1 MSLWISIS
9 VAAAVFQTLRFMLQK
24 VMAKQTLS
32 AAGATFARFLYSA
45 PLIVVLTTLYL
56 SQTGQAWPD
65 LSPQFWMFAAT
76 GGLAQVLAT
85 VCVVLVFKSR
95 NFAVGITFK
104 KTEVIL
110 AVLVGIVVLGD
121 QVSWQGLGA
130 IVLGLIGVLLLSS
143 PAQIEAWNWRMMFNR
158 ATGLGILSGALFAVS
173 AVTYRGASLQLDMT
187 DHWGRAGVTL
197 AVVTSMQ
204 LTGMAIYLF
213 SRERGEISAVWQARR
228 VAGWIGILS
237 MAGSFCWFTA
247 FTLQNAAYVKAVGQ
261 IELIFSLLVTVLF
274 FKEKISFR
282 EWIGVAVLG
291 MSVLGMVVLA

>member
-1 MSLWISIS
+1 
-9 VAAAVFQTLRFMLQK
+9 
-24 VMAKQTLS
+24 
-32 AAGATFARFLYSA
+32 
-45 PLIVVLTTLYL
+45 
-56 SQTGQAWPD
+56 
-65 LSPQFWMFAAT
+65 
-76 GGLAQVLAT
+76 
-85 VCVVLVFKSR
+85 
-95 NFAVGITFK
+95 
-104 KTEVIL
+104 
-110 AVLVGIVVLGD
+110 
-121 QVSWQGLGA
+121 
-130 IVLGLIGVLLLSS
+130 
-143 PAQIEAWNWRMMFNR
+143 
-158 ATGLGILSGALFAVS
+158 VS

-197 AVVTSMQ
+197 TVVTSMQ

>member
-32 AAGATFARFLYSA
+32 AAGATFARFVYSA
-45 PLIVVLTTLYL
+45 PIIVVLTTLYL
-56 SQTGQAWPD
+56 NQTGQVWPD
-65 LSPQFWMFAAT
+65 FSPKYWMYAAT

-143 PAQIEAWNWRMMFNR
+143 PVQIGAWNWRMMFNR
-158 ATGLGILSGALFAVS
+158 AAGLGILSGALFAVS
-173 AVTYRGASLQLDMT
+173 AVTYRGASLQLDMA

-197 AVVTSMQ
+197 TVVTSMQ

-274 FKEKISFR
+274 FKEKISLR

>member
-32 AAGATFARFLYSA
+32 ATGATFARFLYSA
-45 PLIVVLTTLYL
+45 PIIVVLTTLYL
-56 SQTGQAWPD
+56 NQTGQAWPD
-65 LSPQFWMFAAT
+65 LSPQFWMYAAT

-130 IVLGLIGVLLLSS
+130 IVLGLVGVLLLSS

-197 AVVTSMQ
+197 TVVTSMQ

>member
-32 AAGATFARFLYSA
+32 AAGATFARFVYSA
-45 PLIVVLTTLYL
+45 PIIVVLTTLYL
-56 SQTGQAWPD
+56 NQTGQVWPD
-65 LSPQFWMFAAT
+65 FSPKYWMYAAT

-143 PAQIEAWNWRMMFNR
+143 PVQIGAWNWRMMFNR

-173 AVTYRGASLQLDMT
+173 AVTYRGASLQLDMA

-197 AVVTSMQ
+197 AIVTSMQ

-213 SRERGEISAVWQARR
+213 LRERGEISAVWQARR

-274 FKEKISFR
+274 FKEKISLR

>member
-24 VMAKQTLS
+24 VMVKQTLS

-45 PLIVVLTTLYL
+45 PIIVLLTMLYL
-56 SQTGQAWPD
+56 NQTGQPWPD
-65 LSPQFWMFAAT
+65 LSRQFWIYTAT

-85 VCVVLVFKSR
+85 VCVVLVFKNR

-143 PAQIEAWNWRMMFNR
+143 PAQIGAWNWRMMFNR
-158 ATGLGILSGALFAVS
+158 AAGLGILSGALFAVS
-173 AVTYRGASLQLDMT
+173 AVTYRGASLQLDMA
-187 DHWGRAGVTL
+187 DYWGRAGVTL
-197 AVVTSMQ
+197 AMVTSMQ
-204 LTGMAIYLF
+204 LTGMMIYLF
-213 SRERGEISAVWQARR
+213 LRERGEISAVWQARR

-237 MAGSFCWFTA
+237 MVGSFCWFTA

-274 FKEKISFR
+274 FKEKITLR

>member
-45 PLIVVLTTLYL
+45 PIIVVLTTLYL
-56 SQTGQAWPD
+56 DQTGQAWPD
-65 LSPQFWMFAAT
+65 LSLQFWMYAAT

-110 AVLVGIVVLGD
+110 AVLVGILVLGD

-143 PAQIEAWNWRMMFNR
+143 PAQIGAWHWRMMFNR

-197 AVVTSMQ
+197 AMVTSMQ

-213 SRERGEISAVWQARR
+213 LRERGEISAVWQARR

-274 FKEKISFR
+274 FKEKISLR

>member
-110 AVLVGIVVLGD
+110 AVLVGIVILGD

-130 IVLGLIGVLLLSS
+130 IVDRKS
-143 PAQIEAWNWRMMFNR
+143 
-158 ATGLGILSGALFAVS
+158 
-173 AVTYRGASLQLDMT
+173 
-187 DHWGRAGVTL
+187 
-197 AVVTSMQ
+197 VV
-204 LTGMAIYLF
+204 
-213 SRERGEISAVWQARR
+213 
-228 VAGWIGILS
+228 
-237 MAGSFCWFTA
+237 
-247 FTLQNAAYVKAVGQ
+247 
-261 IELIFSLLVTVLF
+261 
-274 FKEKISFR
+274 
-282 EWIGVAVLG
+282 
-291 MSVLGMVVLA
+291 

>member
-45 PLIVVLTTLYL
+45 PIIVVLTTLYL
-56 SQTGQAWPD
+56 NQTGQAWPD
-65 LSPQFWMFAAT
+65 FSPQFWMYAAT

-213 SRERGEISAVWQARR
+213 SREQGEISEVWRARR

-274 FKEKISFR
+274 FKEKISLR

>member
-32 AAGATFARFLYSA
+32 ATGATFARFLYSA
-45 PLIVVLTTLYL
+45 PIIVVLTTLYL
-56 SQTGQAWPD
+56 NQTGQAWPD
-65 LSPQFWMFAAT
+65 LSPQFWMYAAT

-197 AVVTSMQ
+197 TVVTSMQ

>member
-32 AAGATFARFLYSA
+32 ATGATFARFLYSA
-45 PLIVVLTTLYL
+45 PIIVVLTTLYL
-56 SQTGQAWPD
+56 NQTGQAWPD
-65 LSPQFWMFAAT
+65 LSPQFWMYAAT

-158 ATGLGILSGALFAVS
+158 AT
-173 AVTYRGASLQLDMT
+173 
-187 DHWGRAGVTL
+187 
-197 AVVTSMQ
+197 
-204 LTGMAIYLF
+204 
-213 SRERGEISAVWQARR
+213 
-228 VAGWIGILS
+228 
-237 MAGSFCWFTA
+237 
-247 FTLQNAAYVKAVGQ
+247 
-261 IELIFSLLVTVLF
+261 
-274 FKEKISFR
+274 
-282 EWIGVAVLG
+282 
-291 MSVLGMVVLA
+291 VLAFCLVHCLPCLR

>member
-24 VMAKQTLS
+24 GMAKQTLS
-32 AAGATFARFLYSA
+32 ATGATFARFLYSA
-45 PLIVVLTTLYL
+45 PIIVVLTTLYL
-56 SQTGQAWPD
+56 NQTGQAWPD
-65 LSPQFWMFAAT
+65 LSPQFWMYAAT

-213 SRERGEISAVWQARR
+213 SREQGEISAVWRARR

-274 FKEKISFR
+274 FKEKISLR

>member
-32 AAGATFARFLYSA
+32 ATGATFARFLYSA
-45 PLIVVLTTLYL
+45 PIIVVLTTLYL
-56 SQTGQAWPD
+56 NQTGQAWPD
-65 LSPQFWMFAAT
+65 LSPQFWMYAAT

-213 SRERGEISAVWQARR
+213 SCERGEISAVWQARR

>member
-32 AAGATFARFLYSA
+32 ATGATFARFLYSA
-45 PLIVVLTTLYL
+45 PIIVVLTTLYL
-56 SQTGQAWPD
+56 NQTGQAWPD
-65 LSPQFWMFAAT
+65 LSPQFWMYAAT

-274 FKEKISFR
+274 FKEKINLR

>member
-1 MSLWISIS
+1 MNLWISIS

-45 PLIVVLTTLYL
+45 PIIVVLTTLYL
-56 SQTGQAWPD
+56 NQTGQAWPD
-65 LSPQFWMFAAT
+65 LSPQFWMYAAT

-143 PAQIEAWNWRMMFNR
+143 PTQIGAWNWRMIFNR
-158 ATGLGILSGALFAVS
+158 AAGLGILSGALFAVS
-173 AVTYRGASLQLDMT
+173 AVTYRGASLQLDMA

-197 AVVTSMQ
+197 
-204 LTGMAIYLF
+204 
-213 SRERGEISAVWQARR
+213 EISAVWQARR

-274 FKEKISFR
+274 FKEKINLR

>member
-1 MSLWISIS
+1 MSLWISVS

-45 PLIVVLTTLYL
+45 PFVLVLTTIYL
-56 SQTGQAWPD
+56 NMTGQGWPE
-65 LSPQFWMFAAT
+65 LSPQFWMYAAT

-85 VCVVLVFKSR
+85 ICVVLVFKSR

-121 QVSWQGLGA
+121 QVSMLGLGA
-130 IVLGLIGVLLLSS
+130 ILLGLLGVLLLSS
-143 PAQIEAWNWRMMFNR
+143 PAEQGAWDWRHMFNR
-158 ATGLGILSGALFAVS
+158 AAGLGIASGAFFAVS
-173 AVTYRGASLQLDMT
+173 AVSYRGASLQLDMA
-187 DHWGRAGVTL
+187 DHWARAGVTL
-197 AVVTSMQ
+197 AMVTSMQ
-204 LTGMAIYLF
+204 MIGMAIYLYL
-213 SRERGEISAVWQARR
+213 REKGEITAVWQARR
-228 VAGWIGILS
+228 VAGWIGIMS

-261 IELIFSLLVTVLF
+261 IELILSLLVTVLF
-274 FKEKISFR
+274 FKEKITLR
-282 EWIGVAVLG
+282 EWVGVAVLG
-291 MSVLGMVVLA
+291 LSGLGMVALA

>member
-45 PLIVVLTTLYL
+45 PIIVVLTTLYL
-56 SQTGQAWPD
+56 DQTGQAWPD
-65 LSPQFWMFAAT
+65 LSPQFWMYAAT

-143 PAQIEAWNWRMMFNR
+143 PAQIGAWNWRMMSNR

-173 AVTYRGASLQLDMT
+173 AVTYRGASLQLDMA
-187 DHWGRAGVTL
+187 DYWGRAGVTL
-197 AVVTSMQ
+197 AMVTSMQ
-204 LTGMAIYLF
+204 LTGMTIYLF
-213 SRERGEISAVWQARR
+213 LRERGEISAVWQARR

-237 MAGSFCWFTA
+237 MVGSFCWFTA

-274 FKEKISFR
+274 FKEKISLR

>member
-32 AAGATFARFLYSA
+32 ATGATFARFLYSA
-45 PLIVVLTTLYL
+45 PIIVVLTTLYL
-56 SQTGQAWPD
+56 NQTGQAWPD
-65 LSPQFWMFAAT
+65 LSPQFWMYAAT

>member
-32 AAGATFARFLYSA
+32 AAGATFARFVYSA
-45 PLIVVLTTLYL
+45 PIIVVLTTLYL
-56 SQTGQAWPD
+56 NQTGQVWPD
-65 LSPQFWMFAAT
+65 FSPKYWMYAAT

-143 PAQIEAWNWRMMFNR
+143 PVQIGAWNWRMMFNR
-158 ATGLGILSGALFAVS
+158 AAGLGILSGALFAVS
-173 AVTYRGASLQLDMT
+173 AVTYRGASLQLDMA

-197 AVVTSMQ
+197 AMVTSMQ

-213 SRERGEISAVWQARR
+213 LRERGEISAVWQARR

-274 FKEKISFR
+274 FKEKISLR

>member
-45 PLIVVLTTLYL
+45 PIILVLTTLYL
-56 SQTGQAWPD
+56 DQTGQAWPD
-65 LSPQFWMFAAT
+65 LSPQFWMYAAT

-85 VCVVLVFKSR
+85 VCVVLVFKSC

-110 AVLVGIVVLGD
+110 AVLVGIVFLGD

-143 PAQIEAWNWRMMFNR
+143 PAQIGAWNWRMMFNR

-173 AVTYRGASLQLDMT
+173 AVTYRGASLQLDMA

-197 AVVTSMQ
+197 AMVTSMQ

-213 SRERGEISAVWQARR
+213 LRERGEISAVWQARR
-228 VAGWIGILS
+228 VAGWIGFLS
-237 MAGSFCWFTA
+237 MVGSFCWFTA

-274 FKEKISFR
+274 FKEKISLR

>member
-32 AAGATFARFLYSA
+32 ATGATFARFLYSA
-45 PLIVVLTTLYL
+45 PIIVVLTTLYL
-56 SQTGQAWPD
+56 NQTGQAWPD
-65 LSPQFWMFAAT
+65 LSPQFWMYAAT

-173 AVTYRGASLQLDMT
+173 AVTYRGASLHLDMT

-274 FKEKISFR
+274 FKEKISLR

>member
-45 PLIVVLTTLYL
+45 PIIVVLTTLYL
-56 SQTGQAWPD
+56 DQTGQAWPD
-65 LSPQFWMFAAT
+65 LSLQFWMYAAT

-143 PAQIEAWNWRMMFNR
+143 PAQIGAWHWRMMFNR

-197 AVVTSMQ
+197 AMVTSMQ

-213 SRERGEISAVWQARR
+213 LRERGEISAVWQARR

-274 FKEKISFR
+274 FKEKISLR

>member
-32 AAGATFARFLYSA
+32 ATGATFARFLYSA
-45 PLIVVLTTLYL
+45 PIIVVLTTLYL
-56 SQTGQAWPD
+56 NQTGQAWPD
-65 LSPQFWMFAAT
+65 LSPQFWMYAAT

-274 FKEKISFR
+274 FKEKISLR

>member
-32 AAGATFARFLYSA
+32 AAGATFARFVYSA
-45 PLIVVLTTLYL
+45 PIIVVLTTLYL
-56 SQTGQAWPD
+56 NQTGQVWPD
-65 LSPQFWMFAAT
+65 FSPKYWMYAAT

-143 PAQIEAWNWRMMFNR
+143 PVQIGAWNWRMMFNR
-158 ATGLGILSGALFAVS
+158 AAGLGILSGALFAVS
-173 AVTYRGASLQLDMT
+173 AVTYRGASLQLDMA

-197 AVVTSMQ
+197 AMVTSMQ

-213 SRERGEISAVWQARR
+213 LRERGEISAVWQARR

-274 FKEKISFR
+274 FKEKISLR

-291 MSVLGMVVLA
+291 MSVLGMVVLN

>member
-32 AAGATFARFLYSA
+32 ATGATFARFLYSA
-45 PLIVVLTTLYL
+45 PIIVVLTTLYL
-56 SQTGQAWPD
+56 KQTGQAWPD
-65 LSPQFWMFAAT
+65 LSPRFWMYAAT

-197 AVVTSMQ
+197 AMVTSMQ
-204 LTGMAIYLF
+204 LAGMAIYLF
-213 SRERGEISAVWQARR
+213 LRERGEISAVWQARR